1 MARGGGGLT
10 LEDLRARRD
19 EILRIAAKHGA
30 HNVRVFG
37 LVARGQARPDSDIDF
52 VVEFDPERTVLD
64 LRGRPMASTNQRSEL
79 DEQRLIE
86 QHIDASWGR
95 ADARLK
101 RAGVSVWSLIGYLRA
116 FEGDLERTQGAF
128 ELSAEELEA
137 ALAYYRRNQQYIDA
151 RLLLNT
157 A

>member
-1 MARGGGGLT
+1 
-10 LEDLRARRD
+10 
-19 EILRIAAKHGA
+19 
-30 HNVRVFG
+30 
-37 LVARGQARPDSDIDF
+37 
-52 VVEFDPERTVLD
+52 
-64 LRGRPMASTNQRSEL
+64 MASTNQRSDL

-86 QHIDASWGR
+86 PHIDASWGR

-116 FEGDLERTQGAF
+116 FEGDLERTRDAF

-137 ALAYYRRNQQYIDA
+137 TLAYYRRNQPSIDA
-151 RLLLNT
+151 RLLLNS